1 MKILMVLAAL
11 LATLVLTACG
21 GGSPA
26 EETATT
32 VPTMAEGNPT
42 PGATLSPDETDDDMP
57 TDEEIAEMLSNI
69 DPIQVAQEWAS
80 GGPGRNT
87 MVDIGRLIKSADGKC
102 DYGTTPELCHG
113 IWQLFL
119 NWGVGPGSVEEAI
132 FQTAR
137 DTIVLEIEPTVLE
150 RTEFGGLV
158 KGTAT
163 GEFNIG
169 LRGSEGNIREAYV
182 SYTLPFTLDVF
193 GDLFEMDSAIGLG
206 TLDFQWVEGST
217 PQELP
222 SVALTFPIRD
232 EFEVL
237 PYLSLIEAGESLEF
251 SFQVVGPLEGNLT
264 VAVIDPEGNEV
275 YRSEEVDQGAGT
287 VVAPTRGQY
296 TLLLEHRNPHQLVVR
311 LGYRVLPPGAN

>member
-1 MKILMVLAAL
+1 MIPPPQWHVLATPLTFLPECLPMPSGDSSCFPLALGRPSWSDMPGGRNTTVRETIEMKILMVLAAL

-42 PGATLSPDETDDDMP
+42 PGATLSPDATDDDMP

-119 NWGVGPGSVEEAI
+119 SWTLRISSGVSKGIDKSVV
-132 FQTAR
+132 QSGR
-137 DTIVLEIEPTVLE
+137 DFPYIRV
-150 RTEFGGLV
+150 GG
-158 KGTAT
+158 
-163 GEFNIG
+163 
-169 LRGSEGNIREAYV
+169 
-182 SYTLPFTLDVF
+182 
-193 GDLFEMDSAIGLG
+193 
-206 TLDFQWVEGST
+206 
-217 PQELP
+217 
-222 SVALTFPIRD
+222 
-232 EFEVL
+232 
-237 PYLSLIEAGESLEF
+237 
-251 SFQVVGPLEGNLT
+251 
-264 VAVIDPEGNEV
+264 
-275 YRSEEVDQGAGT
+275 
-287 VVAPTRGQY
+287 GQ
-296 TLLLEHRNPHQLVVR
+296 
-311 LGYRVLPPGAN
+311 